1 MGLSPYSSTHWPPA
15 WGRAPLTWAG
25 GVLLDQFVDLA
36 RFAIPLVGVWQRRL
50 ALGDAL
56 PAVGKGQVGVELDE
70 SNLVGRQI
78 FFGKDGVG
86 RAFGDADGAVD
97 AFIGVD
103 DKHVRAFAEAV
114 HGAHVHTI
122 GVLALDAVFGDD
134 VGHDRSC
141 VGR

>member
-15 WGRAPLTWAG
+15 WGRAPMTTASVSTTAG
-25 GVLLDQFVDLA
+25 TCKVSVTNGARGVLLDQFVDLA

-86 RAFGDADGAVD
+86 RAFG
-97 AFIGVD
+97 
-103 DKHVRAFAEAV
+103 EAV